1 MMQRKK
7 WQKAKMK
14 RRTNRGANFFDIR
27 LPETDNVTALH
38 QEARMNLPKDN
49 LDSTYESFKK
59 HPDDLSLTLDKFNTY
74 TERTY
79 EVIMAR
85 NQATH
90 LIDMAR
96 DQKSSY
102 QQIVANIVSAIA
114 PMFQMM
120 YDRYTEEEEA
130 IDFICKKLDKVN

>member
-1 MMQRKK
+1 MGLKL
-7 WQKAKMK
+7 
-14 RRTNRGANFFDIR
+14 FDIC
-27 LPETDNVTALH
+27 LPEIDNTVSLH
-38 QEARMNLPKDN
+38 QEARMHLPKDN

-59 HPDDLSLTLDKFNTY
+59 HPDDLNLTLDKFNTY

-79 EVIMAR
+79 EVFRDIVSKHEYMGKAAIVIMAR

-102 QQIVANIVSAIA
+102 QQIVANIVSVIA

-120 YDRYTEEEEA
+120 YDRYTEEKETIE
-130 IDFICKKLDKVN
+130 FVCKKLDKVN

>member
-1 MMQRKK
+1 
-7 WQKAKMK
+7 
-14 RRTNRGANFFDIR
+14 
-27 LPETDNVTALH
+27 
-38 QEARMNLPKDN
+38 MNLPKDN

-74 TERTY
+74 TERMY
-79 EVIMAR
+79 EVFRDIVSKHENMGKAAIVIMAR

-102 QQIVANIVSAIA
+102 QQIVANIVSVIA

-120 YDRYTEEEEA
+120 YDRYTEEKEA
-130 IDFICKKLDKVN
+130 IEFVCKKLDKVN

>member
-1 MMQRKK
+1 MGLKL
-7 WQKAKMK
+7 
-14 RRTNRGANFFDIR
+14 FDIR

-79 EVIMAR
+79 EVFRDIVSKHEYMGEAAIVIMAR
-85 NQATH
+85 NLATH

-130 IDFICKKLDKVN
+130 IEFFCKKLDKVN